1 MSSSSIIT
9 QTVTA
14 IIKAFS
20 VPITA
25 KRKMRAD
32 SFTLLLCTC
41 FYSFT
46 STIRFSSSSCFWSIT
61 EGASS
66 ITSRPLLFLGECNAV
81 ADTVETCEDAD
92 PTVQTVC
99 QTTVRRCTVFEG
111 IHQEAELLLSL
122 LRSESENLEHFWP
135 ATVHRGYG
143 WNLHPLQYRCT
154 PYRMHLHGQLPGLY
168 PAKEYLRLSDE

>member
-25 KRKMRAD
+25 NENACRLFH
-32 SFTLLLCTC
+32 SPTPYLLLLFHFNNQIQFIQLLLVNSRRCIQH
-41 FYSFT
+41 YIA
-46 STIRFSSSSCFWSIT
+46 STVV
-61 EGASS
+61 
-66 ITSRPLLFLGECNAV
+66 LGECNAV

-99 QTTVRRCTVFEG
+99 QTTVRS
-111 IHQEAELLLSL
+111 A
-122 LRSESENLEHFWP
+122 
-135 ATVHRGYG
+135 
-143 WNLHPLQYRCT
+143 
-154 PYRMHLHGQLPGLY
+154 PYLKAFIRKPNC
-168 PAKEYLRLSDE
+168 S

>member
-1 MSSSSIIT
+1 MEKSSTCRQVLLFFSVGNIQYLHQMKLCICASIYAVTLESIYLMSSSSIIT

-61 EGASS
+61 DGASS
-66 ITSRPLLFLGECNAV
+66 ITSRPLLFLGNAM
-81 ADTVETCEDAD
+81 
-92 PTVQTVC
+92 QS
-99 QTTVRRCTVFEG
+99 R
-111 IHQEAELLLSL
+111 ILS
-122 LRSESENLEHFWP
+122 R
-135 ATVHRGYG
+135 
-143 WNLHPLQYRCT
+143 
-154 PYRMHLHGQLPGLY
+154 
-168 PAKEYLRLSDE
+168 PAKMLTQRSRPYARPP

>member
-1 MSSSSIIT
+1 MRSVSHSESYRKEQHLSPSVALFFCREYPVLAPDEVVYLCKYICGYIGEHIVDVQSIIT

-32 SFTLLLCTC
+32 SFTLLLRTC

-46 STIRFSSSSCFWSIT
+46 STIRFSSSSCFWSIA

-66 ITSRPLLFLGECNAV
+66 ITSRPLLFLGNAM
-81 ADTVETCEDAD
+81 
-92 PTVQTVC
+92 QS
-99 QTTVRRCTVFEG
+99 R
-111 IHQEAELLLSL
+111 ILS
-122 LRSESENLEHFWP
+122 R
-135 ATVHRGYG
+135 
-143 WNLHPLQYRCT
+143 
-154 PYRMHLHGQLPGLY
+154 
-168 PAKEYLRLSDE
+168 PAKMLTQRSRPYARPP

>member
-1 MSSSSIIT
+1 MEKSSTCRQVLLFFSVGNIQYLHQMKLCICASIYAVTLVSSSSIIT

-66 ITSRPLLFLGECNAV
+66 ITSRPLLFLGNAM
-81 ADTVETCEDAD
+81 
-92 PTVQTVC
+92 QS
-99 QTTVRRCTVFEG
+99 R
-111 IHQEAELLLSL
+111 ILS
-122 LRSESENLEHFWP
+122 R
-135 ATVHRGYG
+135 
-143 WNLHPLQYRCT
+143 
-154 PYRMHLHGQLPGLY
+154 
-168 PAKEYLRLSDE
+168 PAKMLTQRSRPYARPP